1 MYIKPRDEWKAIFHT
16 NYGLFEPLVMFF
28 GMTNSPAMFQ
38 MMINNIFQDLI
49 VEGIVVI
56 YLNNIL
62 IFTRTVEEHARA
74 VQRVLEI
81 LVEHKLFLY
90 LKKCKFQK
98 KQIKYLDLVISE
110 NKVSIDPVKVAG
122 VCKWLIP
129 ENKTNI

>member
-1 MYIKPRDEWKAIFHT
+1 
-16 NYGLFEPLVMFF
+16 
-28 GMTNSPAMFQ
+28 
-38 MMINNIFQDLI
+38 MINNIFQDLI

-62 IFTRTVEEHARA
+62 IFTRTVEEYTRA

-98 KQIKYLDLVISE
+98 EQIKYLDLVISE
-110 NKVSIDPVKVAG
+110 NEVSIDPVKVAR
-122 VCKWLIP
+122 VCEWPIP

>member
-1 MYIKPRDEWKAIFHT
+1 
-16 NYGLFEPLVMFF
+16 
-28 GMTNSPAMFQ
+28 

-62 IFTRTVEEHARA
+62 IFTRTVEEYTRA

-98 KQIKYLDLVISE
+98 EQIKYLDLVISE
-110 NKVSIDPVKVAG
+110 NEVSIDPVKVAR
-122 VCKWLIP
+122 VCEWPIP